1 MGFDALALQLLNG
14 LSHATTLFLMASGLT
29 LIFGVTRIVNFA
41 HGSFFMLGALWSA
54 HALTHGWPAL
64 AESAWGYGAVILM
77 GACLAALLGALTE
90 VLLLK
95 RMRYAPQL
103 YQLVATFGLTL
114 ALHDA
119 MRWYFGPE
127 EVFAP
132 RFPGLK
138 GAIALGESYFPTW
151 QLFTLALGPLVW
163 LGLHL
168 LLTRT
173 LWGQRV
179 KAATQ
184 DREMLDALGVNPAP
198 LMLGV
203 VMLGCGLAGLA
214 GALQLPREPANLQM
228 DVNVVVETFV
238 VVVTGGLGSI
248 GGAFAAAMLIGV
260 IHALGLSF
268 FPQATL
274 VLVFLT
280 MAVVLV
286 WRPQG
291 LAGSAVHAEQ
301 RETVPVF
308 SLWPFGHAG
317 RAVFVATLVA
327 LSVMAWGQGDYG
339 RSLAEDVMV
348 MMLFGL
354 SLQWMMALGGLVS
367 FGHAAFFALGA
378 YGTALAHL
386 QAGAGL
392 ALALAAGMALALLVA
407 LVFGALVVRS
417 SGVYLAM
424 LSLALAQMVWA
435 GATQWVTLTGGD
447 NGLIGLRLIDPV
459 QRPVWDALLVAGV
472 LLALA
477 GMARVAASGRGAA
490 LQALRDAPLRAAASG
505 LPVPALR
512 YQVFV
517 GSATL
522 AGLAGG
528 LWAAFKG
535 AVFPSV
541 ASVATSVDAL
551 LVILLGGVHQLWGAA
566 VGSALLVWGGAELGQ
581 GLDYWRGVLG
591 LVIMAVMVL
600 APSGVLGGLQ
610 RGLARWG
617 QAKGRGSNPA
627 SPLSPP
633 SLVSSLKAAGSA
645 GSASTATPWPQAALQ
660 VRGLAKHFGGVRA
673 LDGVDFEVL
682 SGQCVA
688 LIGPNGAGKSTCFA
702 CLAGQHM
709 PTAGQ
714 VFWQGQSLLGQT
726 PAKRQRLG
734 VARTF
739 QVAQTFEALTVL
751 QNIQLVLRHSA
762 PLAWWDRLSQRQPE
776 RALQLASQVGLQSV
790 VDASVADLPY
800 GAKKRLELAM
810 ALAGLPD
817 AGPALLLLDEPAAG
831 LALAE
836 RADMMALVRQVAA
849 QGVTVLY
856 TEHNMDAVF
865 GVADRVLVLMQGR
878 LVADGTPEAVAQNPQ
893 VRERYL
899 GLDFDMKDLQ
909 HAGS

>member
-54 HALTHGWPAL
+54 HAVTNWWPAWG
-64 AESAWGYGAVILM
+64 ESAWGYGLAMLM
-77 GACLAALLGALTE
+77 GAALAALLGALTE
-90 VLLLK
+90 WLLLK
-95 RMRYAPQL
+95 RMRHAPQL

-119 MRWYFGPE
+119 MRWFFGPE

-138 GAIALGESYFPTW
+138 GAIQLGESFFPTW
-151 QLFTLALGPLVW
+151 QVVTLLLGPLVW

-173 LWGQRV
+173 RWGQRV

-184 DREMLDALGVNPAP
+184 DRDMLDALGVNPAP
-198 LMLGV
+198 IMLGV

-214 GALQLPREPANLQM
+214 GALQLPREPAHLQM

-260 IHALGLSF
+260 IHALGLNF

-291 LAGSAVHAEQ
+291 LAGSTAHTEQ
-301 RETVPVF
+301 RESVPVF
-308 SLWPFGHAG
+308 SLWPVGFGG
-317 RAVFVATLVA
+317 RAAFVALFVGLTL
-327 LSVMAWGQGDYG
+327 LAWGQGDYG

-378 YGTALAHL
+378 YGAALAHL
-386 QAGAGL
+386 NWGASLGW
-392 ALALAAGMALALLVA
+392 ALLAGMALALAVA

-435 GATQWVTLTGGD
+435 GATQWVGLTGGD
-447 NGLIGLRLIDPV
+447 NGLIGLRLIDAAD
-459 QRPVWDALLVAGV
+459 RPLWDAVLLVLS
-472 LLALA
+472 LLAVA
-477 GMARVAASGRGAA
+477 GMARVVKSSRGAA
-490 LQALRDAPLRAAASG
+490 LQALRDAPMRAAASG
-505 LPVPALR
+505 LQVQLLR

-517 GSATL
+517 GSALL

-541 ASVATSVDAL
+541 ASVAMSVDAL

-566 VGSALLVWGGAELGQ
+566 VGSTLLVWGGAELGQ
-581 GLDYWRGVLG
+581 GLDYWRGILGVL
-591 LVIMAVMVL
+591 IMVVMVL
-600 APSGVLGGLQ
+600 APSGVLGGWQQGWARL
-610 RGLARWG
+610 RGA
-617 QAKGRGSNPA
+617 
-627 SPLSPP
+627 
-633 SLVSSLKAAGSA
+633 
-645 GSASTATPWPQAALQ
+645 
-660 VRGLAKHFGGVRA
+660 
-673 LDGVDFEVL
+673 
-682 SGQCVA
+682 
-688 LIGPNGAGKSTCFA
+688 
-702 CLAGQHM
+702 
-709 PTAGQ
+709 
-714 VFWQGQSLLGQT
+714 QGQS
-726 PAKRQRLG
+726 A
-734 VARTF
+734 
-739 QVAQTFEALTVL
+739 
-751 QNIQLVLRHSA
+751 
-762 PLAWWDRLSQRQPE
+762 
-776 RALQLASQVGLQSV
+776 
-790 VDASVADLPY
+790 
-800 GAKKRLELAM
+800 
-810 ALAGLPD
+810 
-817 AGPALLLLDEPAAG
+817 
-831 LALAE
+831 
-836 RADMMALVRQVAA
+836 
-849 QGVTVLY
+849 
-856 TEHNMDAVF
+856 
-865 GVADRVLVLMQGR
+865 
-878 LVADGTPEAVAQNPQ
+878 
-893 VRERYL
+893 
-899 GLDFDMKDLQ
+899 
-909 HAGS
+909 

>member
-1 MGFDALALQLLNG
+1 LGFDALALQLLNG

-54 HALTHGWPAL
+54 HAVTNWWPAWG
-64 AESAWGYGAVILM
+64 ESAWGYGLAMLM
-77 GACLAALLGALTE
+77 GAALAALLGALTE
-90 VLLLK
+90 WLLLK
-95 RMRYAPQL
+95 RMRHAPQL

-119 MRWYFGPE
+119 MRWFFGPE

-138 GAIALGESYFPTW
+138 GAIELGESFFPTW
-151 QLFTLALGPLVW
+151 QVVTLLLGPLVW

-184 DREMLDALGVNPAP
+184 DRDMLDALGVNPAP
-198 LMLGV
+198 IMLGV

-214 GALQLPREPANLQM
+214 GALQLPREPAHLQM

-260 IHALGLSF
+260 IHALGLNF
-268 FPQATL
+268 LPQATL

-291 LAGSAVHAEQ
+291 LAGSTAHTEQ
-301 RETVPVF
+301 RESVPVF
-308 SLWPFGHAG
+308 SLWPVGFGG
-317 RAVFVATLVA
+317 RAAWVA
-327 LSVMAWGQGDYG
+327 LFVGLTLLAWGQGDYG

-378 YGTALAHL
+378 YGAALAHL
-386 QAGAGL
+386 NWGASLGL
-392 ALALAAGMALALLVA
+392 ALLAGMALALAVA
-407 LVFGALVVRS
+407 VVFGALVVRS

-435 GATQWVTLTGGD
+435 GATQWVGLTGGD
-447 NGLIGLRLIDPV
+447 NGLIGLRLIDAA
-459 QRPVWDALLVAGV
+459 QRPVWDAVLLVLS
-472 LLALA
+472 LLAVA
-477 GMARVAASGRGAA
+477 GMARVVKSSRGAA

-505 LPVPALR
+505 LQVQLLR

-517 GSATL
+517 GSALL

-541 ASVATSVDAL
+541 ASVAMSVDAL

-566 VGSALLVWGGAELGQ
+566 VGSTLLVWGGAELGQ
-581 GLDYWRGVLG
+581 GLDYWRGILGVL
-591 LVIMAVMVL
+591 IMVVMVL
-600 APSGVLGGLQ
+600 APSGVLGGWQ
-610 RGLARWG
+610 QGWARLKGTKG
-617 QAKGRGSNPA
+617 Q
-627 SPLSPP
+627 
-633 SLVSSLKAAGSA
+633 
-645 GSASTATPWPQAALQ
+645 
-660 VRGLAKHFGGVRA
+660 
-673 LDGVDFEVL
+673 
-682 SGQCVA
+682 
-688 LIGPNGAGKSTCFA
+688 GA
-702 CLAGQHM
+702 
-709 PTAGQ
+709 
-714 VFWQGQSLLGQT
+714 
-726 PAKRQRLG
+726 
-734 VARTF
+734 
-739 QVAQTFEALTVL
+739 
-751 QNIQLVLRHSA
+751 
-762 PLAWWDRLSQRQPE
+762 
-776 RALQLASQVGLQSV
+776 
-790 VDASVADLPY
+790 
-800 GAKKRLELAM
+800 
-810 ALAGLPD
+810 
-817 AGPALLLLDEPAAG
+817 
-831 LALAE
+831 
-836 RADMMALVRQVAA
+836 
-849 QGVTVLY
+849 
-856 TEHNMDAVF
+856 
-865 GVADRVLVLMQGR
+865 
-878 LVADGTPEAVAQNPQ
+878 
-893 VRERYL
+893 
-899 GLDFDMKDLQ
+899 
-909 HAGS
+909 

>member
-1 MGFDALALQLLNG
+1 MGFDALVLQLLNG

-54 HALTHGWPAL
+54 HAVTHWWPGMAD
-64 AESAWGYGAVILM
+64 SAWGYGSVILM
-77 GACLAALLGALTE
+77 GAGVAALLGALTE

-95 RMRYAPQL
+95 RMRHAPQL

-138 GAIALGESYFPTW
+138 GAIQLGESYFPTW
-151 QLFTLALGPLVW
+151 QLLTLALGPLVW

-173 LWGQRV
+173 QWGQRV

-214 GALQLPREPANLQM
+214 GALQLPREPAHLQM

-248 GGAFAAAMLIGV
+248 GGAFAAAVLIGV

-280 MAVVLV
+280 MAMVLV

-291 LAGSAVHAEQ
+291 LSGSAVHVEP
-301 RETVPVF
+301 RESVPVF
-308 SLWPFGHAG
+308 ALWPAG
-317 RAVFVATLVA
+317 GWGRGLFVAVFVGLTL
-327 LSVMAWGQGDYG
+327 LAWRQGDYG

-348 MMLFGL
+348 MLLFGL

-378 YGTALAHL
+378 YGAALSHL
-386 QAGAGL
+386 HGGAGL
-392 ALALAAGMALALLVA
+392 LPALAAGMALALVVA
-407 LVFGALVVRS
+407 SVFGALVVRS

-435 GATQWVTLTGGD
+435 GATQWVGLTGGD
-447 NGLIGLRLIDPV
+447 NGLIGLRLITPES
-459 QRPVWDALLVAGV
+459 RALWDVV
-472 LLALA
+472 LCGFMVLALA
-477 GMARVAASGRGAA
+477 SLAQLARSSRGAA
-490 LQALRDAPLRAAASG
+490 LQAVRDAPLRAAASG
-505 LPVPALR
+505 LPVQFLR

-517 GSATL
+517 GSATV

-541 ASVATSVDAL
+541 ASVAMSVDAL
-551 LVILLGGVHQLWGAA
+551 LVILLGGVHQLWGTA
-566 VGSALLVWGGAELGQ
+566 VGSALLVWGGAELG
-581 GLDYWRGVLG
+581 
-591 LVIMAVMVL
+591 
-600 APSGVLGGLQ
+600 
-610 RGLARWG
+610 
-617 QAKGRGSNPA
+617 
-627 SPLSPP
+627 
-633 SLVSSLKAAGSA
+633 
-645 GSASTATPWPQAALQ
+645 
-660 VRGLAKHFGGVRA
+660 
-673 LDGVDFEVL
+673 
-682 SGQCVA
+682 
-688 LIGPNGAGKSTCFA
+688 
-702 CLAGQHM
+702 
-709 PTAGQ
+709 
-714 VFWQGQSLLGQT
+714 
-726 PAKRQRLG
+726 
-734 VARTF
+734 
-739 QVAQTFEALTVL
+739 
-751 QNIQLVLRHSA
+751 
-762 PLAWWDRLSQRQPE
+762 
-776 RALQLASQVGLQSV
+776 
-790 VDASVADLPY
+790 
-800 GAKKRLELAM
+800 
-810 ALAGLPD
+810 
-817 AGPALLLLDEPAAG
+817 
-831 LALAE
+831 
-836 RADMMALVRQVAA
+836 
-849 QGVTVLY
+849 
-856 TEHNMDAVF
+856 
-865 GVADRVLVLMQGR
+865 
-878 LVADGTPEAVAQNPQ
+878 
-893 VRERYL
+893 
-899 GLDFDMKDLQ
+899 
-909 HAGS
+909 